1 MARLPRV
8 FVPWPRVDRGCHSL
22 TLPVAVMDGVVVEP
36 PPPDIH
42 GHCYRS
48 RRQGTH
54 FTLCIRKSAL
64 CHLQLIYFQAF
75 TRRRRPGYNRGKMF
89 ITVGPDKFS
98 FPSGHA
104 TRAVALALFFG
115 IEHPPLHSVVA
126 LPAFAAWAAAVCLS
140 RVLLG
145 RHHVLDVSGG
155 IAIGVLEYAIASSL
169 AIGPDAAEG
178 LRQYMFDD
186 DPWSSA

>member
-1 MARLPRV
+1 M
-8 FVPWPRVDRGCHSL
+8 FV
-22 TLPVAVMDGVVVEP
+22 
-36 PPPDIH
+36 
-42 GHCYRS
+42 
-48 RRQGTH
+48 
-54 FTLCIRKSAL
+54 
-64 CHLQLIYFQAF
+64 
-75 TRRRRPGYNRGKMF
+75 
-89 ITVGPDKFS
+89 TVGPDKFS

-115 IEHPPLHSVVA
+115 IQHPPVHSVVA
-126 LPAFAAWAAAVCLS
+126 LPAFAAWAVAVCLS

-145 RHHVLDVSGG
+145 RHHILDVGGG
-155 IAIGVLEYAIASSL
+155 IAIGALEHSVASSL

>member
-1 MARLPRV
+1 M
-8 FVPWPRVDRGCHSL
+8 
-22 TLPVAVMDGVVVEP
+22 
-36 PPPDIH
+36 
-42 GHCYRS
+42 
-48 RRQGTH
+48 
-54 FTLCIRKSAL
+54 K
-64 CHLQLIYFQAF
+64 AF
-75 TRRRRPGYNRGKMF
+75 TRRRRPGYNRGEMF

-115 IEHPPLHSVVA
+115 LEHPPLHSAVS
-126 LPAFAAWAAAVCLS
+126 LPAFAAWAVAVCLS

-145 RHHVLDVSGG
+145 RHHILDVGGG
-155 IAIGVLEYAIASSL
+155 IAIGVVEYAAASSL